1 MALFK
6 SNGTLSG
13 WLLLPQE
20 RVVEI
25 WRAGQHGIRE
35 RLENASRLDGGELA
49 EGLALDLE
57 EIWEV

>member
-20 RVVEI
+20 RVLEI
-25 WRAGQHGIRE
+25 WRAGQQGIRE

>member
-1 MALFK
+1 
-6 SNGTLSG
+6 
-13 WLLLPQE
+13 LPQE

-25 WRAGQHGIRE
+25 WRAGQQGKAE
-35 RLENASRLDGGELA
+35 RLENASRLNGGELA

>member
-1 MALFK
+1 MAIFK

-25 WRAGQHGIRE
+25 WRAGQQGIRE

>member
-25 WRAGQHGIRE
+25 WRAGQQGIRE
-35 RLENASRLDGGELA
+35 RLENASRLNGGELA

>member
-1 MALFK
+1 M
-6 SNGTLSG
+6 
-13 WLLLPQE
+13 PQE

-25 WRAGQHGIRE
+25 WRAGQQGIGE